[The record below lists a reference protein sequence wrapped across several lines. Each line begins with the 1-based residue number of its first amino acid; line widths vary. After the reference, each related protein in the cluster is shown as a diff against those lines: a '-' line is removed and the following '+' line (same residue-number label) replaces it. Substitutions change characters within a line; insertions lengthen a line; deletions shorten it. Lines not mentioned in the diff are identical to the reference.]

1 MRIIMLGPP
10 GSGKGTQGELIEK
23 RYEFPRISTGDLL
36 RLAGSERTD
45 LGKKAEAQMKRGGLV
60 EDEIVLEIV
69 KERILNDDCRLG
81 YVLDGFPR
89 TISQAQKLEEM
100 DGNRQEIVIEIHL
113 PEEIIVERLSARRIC
128 PQCAAVYSI
137 LATKPKRE
145 GICDVC
151 GSRLFQREDDK
162 PEVIKERLRVYRQQ
176 TEPLIGYYQKKGSL
190 QRVDGSGEIEAVFQ
204 NISSLLET
212 EMTKFKEQ
220 EARK

>member
-10 GSGKGTQGELIEK
+10 GSGKGTQGDLIEK
-23 RYEFPRISTGDLL
+23 RYGFPKISTGDLL
-36 RLAGSERTD
+36 RLAVSESTA
-45 LGKKAEAQMKRGGLV
+45 LKKKAEAQMKRGGLV
-60 EDEIVLEIV
+60 EDEIVLDIV
-69 KERILNDDCRLG
+69 KKRILNDDCRLG

-89 TISQAQKLEEM
+89 NISQAKKLEEM

-113 PEEIIVERLSARRIC
+113 PEEIIVQRLSARRIC
-128 PQCAAVYSI
+128 PQCAAVYNI
-137 LATKPKRE
+137 LNTKPKRE
-145 GICDVC
+145 GMCDAC
-151 GSRLFQREDDK
+151 GSRLFHREDDQRK
-162 PEVIKERLRVYRQQ
+162 VIKERLRVYRQQ

-190 QRVDGSGEIEAVFQ
+190 QRVDGSREIEDVFQ

>member
-36 RLAGSERTD
+36 RLAVSERTA
-45 LGKKAEAQMKRGGLV
+45 LGKKAEVQMKRGALV

-69 KERILNDDCRLG
+69 KERIFNDDCRLG

-89 TISQAQKLEEM
+89 SISQAQKLEEM
-100 DGNRQEIVIEIHL
+100 DGNRKEIVIEIHL
-113 PEEIIVERLSARRIC
+113 PEEIIVERLSARRTC

-137 LATKPKRE
+137 LTTKPKRE
-145 GICDVC
+145 GICDAC
-151 GSRLFQREDDK
+151 GSRLFQREDDQ

-176 TEPLIGYYQKKGSL
+176 TEPLIGYYQKKGSF

-212 EMTKFKEQ
+212 EMTEFKEQ